1 MIRIALAATAACLA
15 LAAPALAAPVN
26 QPKPGDLTD
35 APPPPPKAKLEI
47 GALKSGQASASRPGA
62 DRPEDLTDRPPSR
75 PAVTLPTLLK
85 DRWPTGATGTGEKG
99 ARSAVGRRHH

>member
-1 MIRIALAATAACLA
+1 MTRTALMAAACLL

-26 QPKPGDLTD
+26 QPKPADLSD
-35 APPPPPKAKLEI
+35 APRPEPKIEI
-47 GALKSGQASASRPGA
+47 GALKAGAPEGPGGRPGA

-85 DRWPTGATGTGEKG
+85 DRWPAATGKGEKG
-99 ARSAVGRRHH
+99 TRTAVGRRHH